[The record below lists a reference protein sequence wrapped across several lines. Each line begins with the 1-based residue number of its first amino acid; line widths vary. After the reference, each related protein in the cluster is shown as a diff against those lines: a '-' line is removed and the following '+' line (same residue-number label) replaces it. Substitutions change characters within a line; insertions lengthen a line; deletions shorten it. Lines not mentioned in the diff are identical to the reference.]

1 MAIITLCGFMGC
13 GKSSIGALLGRQGY
27 YFIDLDSCTQ
37 ERCGL
42 SIPQIFSQKGEEHF
56 REQEHNALLQ
66 LLENLPIGNNPH
78 TVIALGGGTPT
89 YKPSYKI
96 LAEKTFCIYLKCSP
110 LELTKRIMNDSHSL
124 QRPIIQRVFEQLSK
138 KSKAESSVAEQES
151 ALLQFVTK
159 SLAEREKFYLGSSK
173 AVIETTSLSP
183 EQVVKEVLLV
193 IRSIYY

>member
-27 YFIDLDSCTQ
+27 NFIDLDSCTQ
-37 ERCGL
+37 EHCGL
-42 SIPQIFSQKGEEHF
+42 SIPQIFSQKGEEYF
-56 REQEHNALLQ
+56 REQEHSALLLQ
-66 LLENLPIGNNPH
+66 LKNLSTGNNPH
-78 TVIALGGGTPT
+78 TIIALGGGTTT

-96 LAEKTFCIYLKCSP
+96 IAEQTFCIYLKCSP
-110 LELTKRIMNDSHSL
+110 LELTKRIMKDGLSL
-124 QRPIIQRVFEQLSK
+124 QRPIIQRVLEQLPK
-138 KSKAESSVAEQES
+138 KGNAKNSAAEQES

-193 IRSIYY
+193 IRSNY

>member
-27 YFIDLDSCTQ
+27 NFIDLDSCTQ
-37 ERCGL
+37 EHCGL
-42 SIPQIFSQKGEEHF
+42 SIPQIFSQKGEEYF

-66 LLENLPIGNNPH
+66 LLKNLPIGNRPH
-78 TVIALGGGTPT
+78 TIIALGGGTPT

-96 LAEKTFCIYLKCSP
+96 IAEQTFCIYLKCSP
-110 LELTKRIMNDSHSL
+110 LELTKRIMKDGLSL
-124 QRPIIQRVFEQLSK
+124 QRPIIQIVLEQLPK
-138 KSKAESSVAEQES
+138 KGNAKCSAAEQES

-183 EQVVKEVLLV
+183 EQVVKEVLL
-193 IRSIYY
+193 SYSE